1 MPSLRPF
8 HVVVRDLVKIISSIV
23 IMQTID
29 PINRSKETGKKPEE
43 MASKKKKKKKRKE
56 KTKQKKKKKQ
66 KLTKYIEV
74 QTATRWTIRHGLMRL

>member
-43 MASKKKKKKKRKE
+43 MASKKKKKRKNKTEKKKRN
-56 KTKQKKKKKQ
+56 
-66 KLTKYIEV
+66 
-74 QTATRWTIRHGLMRL
+74 RN

>member
-29 PINRSKETGKKPEE
+29 PINRSKETGRDGV
-43 MASKKKKKKKRKE
+43 KKKKKKE
-56 KTKQKKKKKQ
+56 KKKQ
-66 KLTKYIEV
+66 NRKK
-74 QTATRWTIRHGLMRL
+74 QRNRN

>member
-43 MASKKKKKKKRKE
+43 MASKKKRKKKKRKN
-56 KTKQKKKKKQ
+56 KTEKKKKQ